1 METLR
6 CHSLGV
12 TLGLLKVPVRED
24 GLVRVSDNKNCPSS
38 ENMDLIF
45 PPGEVL
51 LIVKFGINSSVVSL
65 LQDGCSVHEIDRLS
79 VVSGFEDGLVIE
91 DGASEDPR
99 GCLQQVPGPGVA
111 GARVGDESP
120 GGKTVSHHKPGPE
133 LPTLGV

>member
-1 METLR
+1 M
-6 CHSLGV
+6 
-12 TLGLLKVPVRED
+12 TLGPYPVPVGED
-24 GLVRVSDNKNCPSS
+24 GLVRVPDDEDCSTSK
-38 ENMDLIF
+38 LIDVIF
-45 PPGEVL
+45 
-51 LIVKFGINSSVVSL
+51 IRSCVVSL

-79 VVSGFEDGLVIE
+79 VVSGFEDGLIIE